1 MRHTPPLAVAGV
13 LAMVLSFLSLPA
25 PVYGQDAE
33 AGTAPKTAKERQAG
47 KAFDPQRVNDC
58 KVPPE
63 LRGDNARP
71 ADCGQK
77 AKAAA
82 QEVEADTARKSDN

>member
-1 MRHTPPLAVAGV
+1 MRRTPPLAVAGV
-13 LAMVLSFLSLPA
+13 LAIVLSFLSLPA
-25 PVYGQDAE
+25 PVYGQHAE

-47 KAFDPQRVNDC
+47 KAYDPQRVNDC

-63 LRGDNARP
+63 LRGDRTRS
-71 ADCGQK
+71 ADCGKK

-82 QEVEADTARKSDN
+82 RDGEADTVRESGN

>member
-1 MRHTPPLAVAGV
+1 MRRTPPLAVAGI

-47 KAFDPQRVNDC
+47 KAYDPQRVNDC

-63 LRGDNARP
+63 LREDKTRP

-82 QEVEADTARKSDN
+82 QDGEADATQESGN

>member
-1 MRHTPPLAVAGV
+1 MRRTPPLAVVRA
-13 LAMVLSFLSLPA
+13 LAMVLSFLLLPA

-47 KAFDPQRVNDC
+47 KAYDPQRVNDC
-58 KVPPE
+58 KVPSE
-63 LRGDNARP
+63 LRGDKMRP

-77 AKAAA
+77 AKAVARDGK
-82 QEVEADTARKSDN
+82 ADTATESGN

>member
-1 MRHTPPLAVAGV
+1 
-13 LAMVLSFLSLPA
+13 MVLSFLLLPP
-25 PVYGQDAE
+25 PVYSQNTE
-33 AGTAPKTAKERQAG
+33 AGTPPKTAKERQAG
-47 KAFDPQRVNDC
+47 KAYDPQRVNDC

-63 LRGDNARP
+63 LRGNKTRP

-82 QEVEADTARKSDN
+82 QDGEADTAKESGN

>member
-1 MRHTPPLAVAGV
+1 
-13 LAMVLSFLSLPA
+13 MVLSFLLLPA

-63 LRGDNARP
+63 LRGNRARP
-71 ADCGQK
+71 ADCGAK
-77 AKAAA
+77 AKAAT
-82 QEVEADTARKSDN
+82 QDGEAVTARESSN

>member
-1 MRHTPPLAVAGV
+1 
-13 LAMVLSFLSLPA
+13 MVLSFLLLPA

-33 AGTAPKTAKERQAG
+33 TGTAPKTAKERQAG

-82 QEVEADTARKSDN
+82 QEGEADTASKSGN